1 MILMI
6 DNYDSFTYNLVQL
19 IGELGYKVKTYRNDE
34 ISISAIKKMKPSHIV
49 ISPGPGTPK
58 DAGISKE
65 VIKQFAGKIP
75 ILGVCLGHQC
85 IIESFGGRIIPADQ
99 IVHGKTSK
107 VMHDNRGLFRN
118 IPQGFDVVRY
128 HSLVG
133 DPGRIPDCLEV
144 TARTQN
150 TIMGIRHK
158 DFQIVGVQFHP
169 ESISTQYGKKT
180 MKNFFNYKSVEPQK
194 NSIIRRVSQGKDM
207 TAKES
212 YNIMD
217 EITEGDLTEAQV
229 GVFLGAL
236 SVKGI
241 STTEMSSFVKLFKDK
256 AGIKTKIK
264 GLLDTCGTGGDGK
277 NTFNISTAVAILC
290 GFSGVKVAKH
300 GNRAITSKSGSFDLL
315 TSLEIETQG
324 DIKQN
329 AKAIKEKNFAFFFAP
344 KYHPAMKHVAKIRQ
358 EIKQRTVFN
367 MIGPLVNPLDLDYQ
381 MAGVFSSDI
390 MDLYINT
397 MKKIGRKRA
406 MVVHSYDG
414 MDEISI
420 CAKTSVKELK
430 KDGSFSSYLID
441 PKDYGIEGY
450 EISDLEGKTAYEN
463 AKVLL
468 KIIGKKKG
476 LSKKEKAIKV
486 AICLNTGAALY
497 ISEKVKDIQ
506 QGYKLATKNFEKKS
520 FSKYIKSLRTTQNA

>member
-1 MILMI
+1 MVLMI

-34 ISISAIKKMKPSHIV
+34 ISISDIKKMKPTHIV
-49 ISPGPGTPK
+49 VSPGPGTPK
-58 DAGISKE
+58 DAGISCK
-65 VIKQFAGKIP
+65 VIKEFAGKIP

-85 IIESFGGRIIPADQ
+85 IIETFGGRIISADQ

-107 VMHDNRGLFRN
+107 VMHDNRGVFRN
-118 IPQGFDVVRY
+118 IPQGIEVVRY

-133 DPGRIPDCLEV
+133 DPTRIPDCLEV

-150 TIMGIRHK
+150 TIMGVRHK
-158 DFQIVGVQFHP
+158 NYQVVGVQFHP
-169 ESISTQYGKKT
+169 ESISTQYGKKIV
-180 MKNFFNYKSVEPQK
+180 KNFFNYKAEEPQK
-194 NSIIRRVSQGKDM
+194 NSIIKRVSMGKDL

-241 STTEMSSFVKLFKDK
+241 SATEMSSFVKLFKDK
-256 AGIKTKIK
+256 AGVKVKIK

-277 NTFNISTAVAILC
+277 QTFNISTAAAILC
-290 GFSGVKVAKH
+290 GFSGAKVAKH
-300 GNRAITSKSGSFDLL
+300 GNRSVTSKSGSFDLL
-315 TSLEIETQG
+315 TSLGVETQG
-324 DIKQN
+324 DINQN
-329 AKAIKEKNFAFFFAP
+329 IKSIKKKNFAFFFAP

-367 MIGPLVNPLDLDYQ
+367 MIGPLANPMEIDYQ
-381 MAGVFSSDI
+381 LAGVFSADI

-397 MKKIGRKRA
+397 MSKIGRKRA

-420 CAKTSVKELK
+420 CAKTAVMELK
-430 KDGSFSSYLID
+430 KDGSIVSYVID
-441 PKDYGIEGY
+441 PKALGIQGY
-450 EISDLEGKTAYEN
+450 EISDLEGKSAYDN
-463 AKVLL
+463 ARTFL
-468 KIIGKKKG
+468 KIIGKRNG
-476 LSKKEKAIKV
+476 LTKKEKAVKE
-486 AICLNTGAALY
+486 AICLNAGAALY
-497 ISEKVKDIQ
+497 IAEKAKDIKE
-506 QGYKLATKNFEKKS
+506 GYVLAKRNFEKKS
-520 FSKYIKSLRTTQNA
+520 FIGYINSLKG